1 MLSASGDGI
10 KTCVLRP
17 SVICG
22 EGDNQLLPS
31 IHACI
36 AKRETPYIIGD
47 GCNLWDVTYV
57 GNIADAHVLAAE
69 NLLSSKTA
77 AGEAFF
83 IQNNEPI
90 AFRDFSL
97 AVWNHFGHIPPFE
110 IVIPAGLA
118 WFAGFLAECFTWM
131 SGTTATLS
139 RGSVKDACSV
149 RYASGVKAEKILGYQ
164 PRIGIE
170 EGIRISCEVCLI
182 LGAREIVRQTGLKV
196 TVLCKTIEA
205 PGERID
211 CGSLPS
217 LDFVGR
223 TFSLKAGIVW
233 ALGIKQSRV
242 PLSSSAV
249 HAFLKRVEA
258 DEC

>member
-1 MLSASGDGI
+1 MVSIIADLSKALAEELVLSSSRDGI
-10 KTCVLRP
+10 KACVLRP

-36 AKRETPYIIGD
+36 AKRETSYIIGD
-47 GCNLWDVTYV
+47 GHNLWDVTYV
-57 GNIADAHVLAAE
+57 GNIADAHVLAAQ
-69 NLLSSKTA
+69 NLLSTMTA

-97 AVWNHFGHIPPFE
+97 AVWKHFGHIPPFE

-139 RGSVKDACSV
+139 RGSVRDACSV
-149 RYASGVKAEKILGYQ
+149 RYANGKKAEKILGYKA
-164 PRIGIE
+164 RVGIE
-170 EGIRISCEVCLI
+170 EGIRISCEVYLI
-182 LGAREIVRQTGLKV
+182 HVM
-196 TVLCKTIEA
+196 CKILSWIELTF
-205 PGERID
+205 P
-211 CGSLPS
+211 
-217 LDFVGR
+217 R
-223 TFSLKAGIVW
+223 TTQDG
-233 ALGIKQSRV
+233 
-242 PLSSSAV
+242 
-249 HAFLKRVEA
+249 
-258 DEC
+258 

>member
-1 MLSASGDGI
+1 MGNQRSYETSDIGIMGADFSKAHAEELVLSASGESI

-47 GCNLWDVTYV
+47 GYNLWDITYV
-57 GNIADAHVLAAE
+57 GNVADAHVLTAE
-69 NLLSSKTA
+69 NLLSTVTA

-97 AVWNHFGHIPPFE
+97 AVWKHFGHIPPFE

-118 WFAGFLAECFTWM
+118 WFAGLLVECFTWL
-131 SGTTATLS
+131 SGTTTTFS
-139 RGSVKDACSV
+139 RGSVKDACSI
-149 RYASGVKAEKILGYQ
+149 RYANGAKAEKILGYS

-170 EGIRISCEVCLI
+170 EGIRISCEVCLFRDAHQI
-182 LGAREIVRQTGLKV
+182 AQ
-196 TVLCKTIEA
+196 
-205 PGERID
+205 
-211 CGSLPS
+211 
-217 LDFVGR
+217 LD
-223 TFSLKAGIVW
+223 
-233 ALGIKQSRV
+233 
-242 PLSSSAV
+242 
-249 HAFLKRVEA
+249 
-258 DEC
+258 